1 MKTLLNAIKK
11 VVKTSVQVV
20 KDSIRIVIGSVLGI
34 FAVGS
39 LVASA
44 PIPLLGVVTN
54 IPTNVC
60 VGLWFVFAIIAAFW
74 MGSTLFAVA
83 LYVAALL
90 IALNII
96 SSVYEFC
103 KN

>member
-20 KDSIRIVIGSVLGI
+20 KDSIRIVIESVLGT
-34 FAVGS
+34 FVVGS

-54 IPTNVC
+54 MPTNIC
-60 VGLWFVFAIIAAFW
+60 VGLWLLFAVVAAFW
-74 MGSTLFAVA
+74 MGSTLFTVGLYIAV
-83 LYVAALL
+83 LL
-90 IALNII
+90 VALNII
-96 SSVYEFC
+96 SSVYDLC
-103 KN
+103 KS

>member
-1 MKTLLNAIKK
+1 MKTLLNTIKK
-11 VVKTSVQVV
+11 VTKAAVQFT
-20 KDSIRIVIGSVLGI
+20 KKSIRIVIESVLGT
-34 FAVGS
+34 FVVGS

-54 IPTNVC
+54 TPTNVC

>member
-11 VVKTSVQVV
+11 VVKDSV
-20 KDSIRIVIGSVLGI
+20 RILIESVLGT
-34 FAVGS
+34 FVVGS

-54 IPTNVC
+54 TPTNVC

-74 MGSTLFAVA
+74 IGSTLFTVG
-83 LYVAALL
+83 LYIAALL
-90 IALNII
+90 VALNTIG
-96 SSVYEFC
+96 SVYELC
-103 KN
+103 KS

>member
-11 VVKTSVQVV
+11 VLKTAVQVV
-20 KDSIRIVIGSVLGI
+20 KDSVRILIESVLGT

-39 LVASA
+39 LIASA

-54 IPTNVC
+54 TPTNVC

-83 LYVAALL
+83 LYIAVLL
-90 IALNII
+90 IVLNII
-96 SSVYEFC
+96 SSVYNFC
-103 KN
+103 NN

>member
-20 KDSIRIVIGSVLGI
+20 KDSIRIVIESVLGT
-34 FAVGS
+34 FVVGS

-54 IPTNVC
+54 VPTNIC
-60 VGLWFVFAIIAAFW
+60 VGLWLLFAVVAAVW
-74 MGSTLFAVA
+74 MGSTLFTVGLYIAV
-83 LYVAALL
+83 LL
-90 IALNII
+90 VALNII
-96 SSVYEFC
+96 SSVYDLC
-103 KN
+103 KS